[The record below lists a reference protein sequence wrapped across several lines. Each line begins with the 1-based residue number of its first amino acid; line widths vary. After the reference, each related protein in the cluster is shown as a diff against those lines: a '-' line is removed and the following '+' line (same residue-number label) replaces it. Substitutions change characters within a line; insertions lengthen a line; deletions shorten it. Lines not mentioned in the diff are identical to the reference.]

1 MSEPSNPVPY
11 HVAYSE
17 RVREGLRELA
27 DRAKVRGLGR
37 AFLAALK
44 DLDRRLRIYPQFGE
58 PLYDL
63 KLEPGQMWIGT
74 IPPLTIRYVLDEQRR
89 QVTVVSPL
97 TPLPGSGLEP

>member
-1 MSEPSNPVPY
+1 
-11 HVAYSE
+11 VAYSE
-17 RVREGLRELA
+17 HVRDGLRELA
-27 DRAKVRGLGR
+27 ARAKVRGLGR

-63 KLEPGQMWIGT
+63 TLEPGQVCIGT
-74 IPPLTIRYVLDEQRR
+74 IPPLSVRYILDEQRR
-89 QVTVVSPL
+89 QVTVVNSL